1 MHWNNIHKCKYLH
14 FFYVS
19 TCVYTHIYIQADM
32 YSMIHTY
39 SQVARSLPRYE
50 AGLQEGQ
57 HDTAIKMIEPQNRKS
72 TIHGRKISQ
81 VNGLNFHFWAVLGA
95 SLIPFPLAEHS
106 RCLSCL
112 VMWHGW
118 STSSPGKG
126 IIINSSGNTVINL
139 SIANTNRVL
148 CNVWFAQD

>member
-1 MHWNNIHKCKYLH
+1 MQIFALFLCIYMCVHTHIHISRQICT
-14 FFYVS
+14 VW
-19 TCVYTHIYIQADM
+19 YTHTAKWLG
-32 YSMIHTY
+32 
-39 SQVARSLPRYE
+39 SLPRYE

-95 SLIPFPLAEHS
+95 CLIPFPLAEHS

-126 IIINSSGNTVINL
+126 IIINSCGNTVINL